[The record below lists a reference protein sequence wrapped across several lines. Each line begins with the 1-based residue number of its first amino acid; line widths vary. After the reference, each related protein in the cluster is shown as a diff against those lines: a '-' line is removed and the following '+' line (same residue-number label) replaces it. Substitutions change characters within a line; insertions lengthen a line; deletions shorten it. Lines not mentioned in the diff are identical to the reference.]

1 MGTRR
6 PLILQMV
13 HDSTALEPRCRF
25 QVLNISDIFLL
36 LLFNLKACCFTNL
49 GFCFGTLL
57 FWVLK
62 IWGSAFCL
70 VTGKL

>member
-25 QVLNISDIFLL
+25 QRAYTSVEKPKQRDDSKFENWSE
-36 LLFNLKACCFTNL
+36 L
-49 GFCFGTLL
+49 GS
-57 FWVLK
+57 K
-62 IWGSAFCL
+62 ND
-70 VTGKL
+70 